1 MVNLAS
7 DLTLPSRSV
16 VSYSVYWL
24 SEDPVETVT
33 AVPAMLALTSGS
45 TMMFRLAEN
54 GEDVCPFASER
65 LVVYVT
71 VVPADCCPALRL
83 KVFEMVCDV
92 SPGDPDPTLTNVAPA
107 PSPKSHEYLCVAE
120 KSELAPG
127 FVAVSLVNV
136 TGNPEVDSSFTPLI
150 VLSATEY
157 AAVCVEY
164 TSKFLSSFCG
174 YVAGSADE
182 CDNSVSLI
190 LYLVSPEP
198 VPATVDPS
206 SPPEFVYVCA
216 NLLPLTP
223 PSALSLAI
231 VSVVPSPQSTE
242 YVTVAPPVFVVVF
255 CR

>member
-1 MVNLAS
+1 
-7 DLTLPSRSV
+7 
-16 VSYSVYWL
+16 
-24 SEDPVETVT
+24 
-33 AVPAMLALTSGS
+33 MLALTSGS
-45 TMMFRLAEN
+45 TIMLRFDEK
-54 GEDVCPFASER
+54 GSVECPFDKLK

-71 VVPADCCPALRL
+71 VVPADCCPEL
-83 KVFEMVCDV
+83 KLNVFEIVCPV
-92 SPGDPDPTLTNVAPA
+92 SPGDPEPTLTNVAPA

-120 KSELAPG
+120 KLEFAPG
-127 FVAVSLVNV
+127 LVVVSLVNV
-136 TGNPEVDSSFTPLI
+136 TGNPDVASSFTPLI